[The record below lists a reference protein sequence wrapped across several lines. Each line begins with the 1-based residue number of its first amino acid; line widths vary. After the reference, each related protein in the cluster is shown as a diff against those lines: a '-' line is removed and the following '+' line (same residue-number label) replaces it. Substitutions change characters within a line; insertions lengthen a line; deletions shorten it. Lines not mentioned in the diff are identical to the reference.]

1 MSKIDTFLNDI
12 LDEVRNIEVMTQ
24 EITAINVVGDL
35 PFAHVKGPEGFGK
48 TSQVRVWAKENNI
61 PLIEFPVFPMT
72 YESDLTNEEII
83 FQIKSVIKSR
93 LEQEKCVVLFDN
105 YERASSHYKKVI
117 EVLSK
122 SHCLDVDSE
131 SYLKNLL
138 FVIIIENGY

>member
-12 LDEVRNIEVMTQ
+12 LDEVGNIDILAQ
-24 EITAINVVGDL
+24 EITAITVVGDL
-35 PFAHVKGPEGFGK
+35 PFAHIKGPEGFGK
-48 TSQVRVWAKENNI
+48 TSQVRAWAKEKNI

-93 LEQEKCVVLFDN
+93 LEQEKCVVLFDD
-105 YERASSHYKKVI
+105 YERASSNYKEII
-117 EVLSK
+117 EELSK
-122 SHCLDVDSE
+122 SHYLDVDSE
-131 SYLKNLL
+131 RYLENLL